1 MISAAVIEALKEIV
15 PADKVLLQ
23 EPMKLHTTFRIGGPA
38 DCLVYLENE
47 EQLCKIQ
54 KYLRLVDVPYTVIGN
69 GSNLLV
75 SDQGYA
81 GIVLVVGKHMSRI
94 EVRDCY
100 LEAEAGA
107 LMSQVAKA
115 AKEHGLTGLEFAAGI
130 PGTIGGGAVMNA
142 GAYGGEMSQVVTT
155 VTVVNRN
162 GEIME
167 LDNSTME
174 YGYRTSV
181 IQNQSFVVT
190 KVTFRLQPG
199 DPEQIAAKMEELA
212 IRRREKQP
220 LEYPSAGS
228 TFKRPEGHFAR
239 AADHGSR
246 SAGILRR
253 RRKGIGKALRIYYQ
267 HRQCHCRRCKRCDL
281 GSTEKSE
288 RTFSRGAGTRDQIPV
303 TIQNHVNLFSADACI
318 FAESQIYMAK

>member
-15 PADKVLLQ
+15 PADKILLQ

-75 SDQGYA
+75 SDSGYR
-81 GIVLVVGKHMSRI
+81 GIVLVIGKYMSRI
-94 EVRDCY
+94 TVRDCY

-115 AKEHGLTGLEFAAGI
+115 AGEHGLTGLEFAAGI

-142 GAYGGEMSQVVTT
+142 GAYGGEMSQVVAT
-155 VTVVNRN
+155 VTVVNRS

-174 YGYRTSV
+174 FGYRTSV
-181 IQNQSFVVT
+181 IQNQPFVVT
-190 KVTFRLQPG
+190 KVTFRLHQG
-199 DPEQIAAKMEELA
+199 VPEEIAAKMADLA
-212 IRRREKQP
+212 KCRREKQP

-228 TFKRPEGHFAR
+228 TFKRPEGHFA
-239 AADHGSR
+239 GQLIME
-246 SAGILRR
+246 AGLRGYSVGGAKVSEKHCGFIINTGNATAEDVKDVIWEVRR
-253 RRKGIGKALRIYYQ
+253 RVKNRFRV
-267 HRQCHCRRCKRCDL
+267 DL
-281 GSTEKSE
+281 EPEIK
-288 RTFSRGAGTRDQIPV
+288 F
-303 TIQNHVNLFSADACI
+303 L
-318 FAESQIYMAK
+318 

>member
-15 PADKVLLQ
+15 PAERILFQ

-38 DCLVYLENE
+38 DCLIYLENE
-47 EQLCKIQ
+47 DQLCRIQ
-54 KYLRLVDVPYTVIGN
+54 KYLRLMDVPYVVIGN

-75 SDQGYA
+75 DDDGYR
-81 GIVLVVGKHMSRI
+81 GIVLVIGKYMSRI
-94 EVRDCY
+94 EVKGDY

-107 LMSQVAKA
+107 LMSQVAKT
-115 AKEHGLTGLEFAAGI
+115 AKDNGLTGLEFAAGI
-130 PGTIGGGAVMNA
+130 PGTVGGGAVMNA

-181 IQNQSFVVT
+181 IQNLPFVVT

-199 DPEQIAAKMEELA
+199 DPQEIAAKMEELA
-212 IRRREKQP
+212 LRRREKQP

-228 TFKRPEGHFAR
+228 TFKRPEGHFA
-239 AADHGSR
+239 GQLIME
-246 SAGILRR
+246 AGLRGYSVGGAKVSEKHCGFIINTGNATAEDVKDVIWEVQR
-253 RRKGIGKALRIYYQ
+253 RVKDRF
-267 HRQCHCRRCKRCDL
+267 HVDL
-281 GSTEKSE
+281 EPEIK
-288 RTFSRGAGTRDQIPV
+288 F
-303 TIQNHVNLFSADACI
+303 L
-318 FAESQIYMAK
+318 

>member
-1 MISAAVIEALKEIV
+1 MRQRVKIVIKEEIV
-15 PADKVLLQ
+15 RELYAIAGEDAVQ
-23 EPMKLHTTFRIGGPA
+23 TAEPMKNHTTFRVGGPA
-38 DCLVYLENE
+38 DYFVAPHTE
-47 EQLCKIQ
+47 EEIRKIVALCEEKEIPWF
-54 KYLRLVDVPYTVIGN
+54 VTGN
-69 GSNLLV
+69 GSNLVVSDEGYHGVILSVYKNFQGIEVEGNRIRAKAGSMLV
-75 SDQGYA
+75 SISQA
-81 GIVLVVGKHMSRI
+81 AR
-94 EVRDCY
+94 
-100 LEAEAGA
+100 EAG
-107 LMSQVAKA
+107 LSGM
-115 AKEHGLTGLEFAAGI
+115 EFASGI
-130 PGTIGGGAVMNA
+130 PGTLGGGVRMNA

-228 TFKRPEGHFAR
+228 TFKRPEGHFA
-239 AADHGSR
+239 GQLIME
-246 SAGILRR
+246 AGLRGYSVGGA
-253 RRKGIGKALRIYYQ
+253 KVSEKHCGFIINTGKATAEDVKDVIWEVQ
-267 HRQCHCRRCKRCDL
+267 RRVK
-281 GSTEKSE
+281 E
-288 RTFSRGAGTRDQIPV
+288 RF
-303 TIQNHVNLFSADACI
+303 HVELEPEIKFL
-318 FAESQIYMAK
+318 

>member
-1 MISAAVIEALKEIV
+1 MEIRTN
-15 PADKVLLQ
+15 
-23 EPMKLHTTFRIGGPA
+23 EPMARHTSFRVGGPA
-38 DCLVYLENE
+38 DRFVIPESETELREAVLD
-47 EQLCKIQ
+47 CKKSGQ
-54 KYLRLVDVPYTVIGN
+54 PWYMIGN

-115 AKEHGLTGLEFAAGI
+115 AKEHGLTG
-130 PGTIGGGAVMNA
+130 
-142 GAYGGEMSQVVTT
+142 
-155 VTVVNRN
+155 
-162 GEIME
+162 

-228 TFKRPEGHFAR
+228 TFKRPEGHFA
-239 AADHGSR
+239 GQLIME
-246 SAGILRR
+246 AGLRGYSVGGAKVSEKHCGFIINTGNATAEDVKDVIWEVQR
-253 RRKGIGKALRIYYQ
+253 RVK
-267 HRQCHCRRCKRCDL
+267 
-281 GSTEKSE
+281 E
-288 RTFSRGAGTRDQIPV
+288 RF
-303 TIQNHVNLFSADACI
+303 HVELEPEIKFL
-318 FAESQIYMAK
+318 

>member
-228 TFKRPEGHFAR
+228 TFKRPEGHFA
-239 AADHGSR
+239 GQLIMEP
-246 SAGILRR
+246 GLRGYSVGGAKVSEKHCGFIINTGNATAEDVKDVIWEVQR
-253 RRKGIGKALRIYYQ
+253 RVK
-267 HRQCHCRRCKRCDL
+267 
-281 GSTEKSE
+281 E
-288 RTFSRGAGTRDQIPV
+288 RF
-303 TIQNHVNLFSADACI
+303 HVELEPEIKFL
-318 FAESQIYMAK
+318 

>member
-1 MISAAVIEALKEIV
+1 MISATVIEALKEIV
-15 PADKVLLQ
+15 PTERILFQ

-38 DCLVYLENE
+38 DCLIYLENE
-47 EQLCKIQ
+47 DQLCRIQ

-75 SDQGYA
+75 DDGGYR
-81 GIVLVVGKHMSRI
+81 GIVLVIGKYMSRI
-94 EVRDCY
+94 EVKDTC

-107 LMSQVAKA
+107 LMSQVAKI
-115 AKEHGLTGLEFAAGI
+115 AKENGLTGLEFAAGI
-130 PGTIGGGAVMNA
+130 PGTVGGGAVMNA

-181 IQNQSFVVT
+181 IQNQPFVVT

-199 DPEQIAAKMEELA
+199 DPQEIAAKMEELA

-228 TFKRPEGHFAR
+228 TFKRPEGHFA
-239 AADHGSR
+239 GQLIME
-246 SAGILRR
+246 AGLRGYSVGGAKVSDKHCGFIINTGNATAEDVKDVIWEVQR
-253 RRKGIGKALRIYYQ
+253 RVKERF
-267 HRQCHCRRCKRCDL
+267 HVDL
-281 GSTEKSE
+281 EPEIKM
-288 RTFSRGAGTRDQIPV
+288 
-303 TIQNHVNLFSADACI
+303 L
-318 FAESQIYMAK
+318 

>member
-15 PADKVLLQ
+15 PADKILLQ

-38 DCLVYLENE
+38 DCLIYLENE
-47 EQLCKIQ
+47 EQLSRIR
-54 KYLRLVDVPYTVIGN
+54 KYLHLVDVPYTVIGN

-75 SDQGYA
+75 NDNGYA
-81 GIVLVVGKHMSRI
+81 GIILVIGRYMSKI
-94 EVRDCY
+94 EVKDCC

-142 GAYGGEMSQVVTT
+142 GAYGGEMSQVVTM
-155 VTVVNRN
+155 VTVVNRS

-181 IQNQSFVVT
+181 IQNQPFVVT

-199 DPEQIAAKMEELA
+199 DPEQIAARMEELA
-212 IRRREKQP
+212 LRRREKQP

-228 TFKRPEGHFAR
+228 TFKRPEGHFA
-239 AADHGSR
+239 GQLIME
-246 SAGILRR
+246 AGLRGYSVGGAKVSDKHCGFIINTGNATAEDVKDVIWEVQR
-253 RRKGIGKALRIYYQ
+253 RVK
-267 HRQCHCRRCKRCDL
+267 KRFHVDL
-281 GSTEKSE
+281 EPEIK
-288 RTFSRGAGTRDQIPV
+288 F
-303 TIQNHVNLFSADACI
+303 L
-318 FAESQIYMAK
+318 